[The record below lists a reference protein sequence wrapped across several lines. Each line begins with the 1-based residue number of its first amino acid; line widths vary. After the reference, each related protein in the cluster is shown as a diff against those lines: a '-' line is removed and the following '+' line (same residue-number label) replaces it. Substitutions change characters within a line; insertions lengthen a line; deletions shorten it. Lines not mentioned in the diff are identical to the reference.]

1 MTLSN
6 LDLIPFLEE
15 TVSCKLTP
23 TYFFDRF
30 YYFPHYPIPGFKKEI
45 KKLKKI
51 CKCRKPAPGM
61 FLKAIKD
68 FNLNKKNIYNVGNT
82 KNDMYAGYRAG
93 IRKNFLL
100 SDNKK
105 NIFKNKKYTEL
116 NYERLAARLK

>member
-1 MTLSN
+1 
-6 LDLIPFLEE
+6 
-15 TVSCKLTP
+15 
-23 TYFFDRF
+23 
-30 YYFPHYPIPGFKKEI
+30 
-45 KKLKKI
+45 
-51 CKCRKPAPGM
+51 M

-82 KNDMYAGYRAG
+82 KNDMYGGYSAG

>member
-1 MTLSN
+1 
-6 LDLIPFLEE
+6 
-15 TVSCKLTP
+15 
-23 TYFFDRF
+23 
-30 YYFPHYPIPGFKKEI
+30 
-45 KKLKKI
+45 
-51 CKCRKPAPGM
+51 M

-116 NYERLAARLK
+116 NHERLAARLKWKDLFLHEELVL